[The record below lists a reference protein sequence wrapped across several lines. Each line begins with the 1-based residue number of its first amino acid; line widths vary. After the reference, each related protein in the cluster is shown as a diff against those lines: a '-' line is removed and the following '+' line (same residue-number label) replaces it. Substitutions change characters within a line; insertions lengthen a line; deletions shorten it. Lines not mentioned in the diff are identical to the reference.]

1 MNDKKYTGLITSE
14 HYKKPKFMEWVKAGI
29 NYLDS
34 VCIVSGFI
42 GTEFDIDKALGIQ
55 LDIIGDIV
63 GVKRTL
69 SFQPLDYSAVL
80 DDEMYRL
87 MIKARIIAN
96 QWDGTIPG
104 IQELWSNIFREYPL
118 SIVDNQDMSM
128 KVSVYGNP
136 SDFVQ
141 EITSHGYVVP
151 KPSGVRINYEFI
163 HDYLLNKE
171 TINIAGAFGSSM
183 FTYLPNLNPIEFSK
197 ELGIAGMFSSLI
209 DLPLPNLNP
218 MSFSSMFNTNG
229 LFASVLNTN
238 LPEIGW
244 R

>member
-1 MNDKKYTGLITSE
+1 MSDKKYTGLITSE

-34 VCIVSGFI
+34 ICMVSGLI

-55 LDIIGDIV
+55 LDVIGDIV

-69 SFQPLDYSAVL
+69 SFQPSDYSAVL
-80 DDEMYRL
+80 DDDMYRL

-104 IQELWSNIFREYPL
+104 IQELWDNIFKEYPL

-163 HDYLLNKE
+163 HEYPLSQE
-171 TINIAGAFGSSM
+171 TINVAGAFGSSM
-183 FTYLPNLNPIEFSK
+183 FTHLPNLNPIEFST
-197 ELGIAGMFSSLI
+197 ELDVAGMFSSSV
-209 DLPLPNLNP
+209 DLSLPNLNP
-218 MSFSSMFNTNG
+218 ISFSSKVATKG
-229 LFASVLNTN
+229 VFASILNTN